1 MLAIWPPTVT
11 SAATQTSHGEQKE
24 KRREGG
30 WGDAGRLRMPLWRE
44 HCIEEL
50 STSLISLL
58 QSHSH
63 FSCSEQRPGNET
75 EATIYTNMLYLCVLQ
90 LHQLFYYSCHR
101 QILLRVKNNGL
112 HLSLKGLVATFPGSF
127 GFSNCPGNEV
137 KGFSGPLSHLGPQ
150 DKIFDP
156 LHYKLGPGAHPLWE
170 HGTEGWSHARTE

>member
-1 MLAIWPPTVT
+1 M
-11 SAATQTSHGEQKE
+11 ENR
-24 KRREGG
+24 KRREGEG
-30 WGDAGRLRMPLWRE
+30 GGGMQVDSACHCGE
-44 HCIEEL
+44 HCIEQL

-112 HLSLKGLVATFPGSF
+112 HLSLKGLGTTFPGSS
-127 GFSNCPGNEV
+127 GFSNCPGNEA

-156 LHYKLGPGAHPLWE
+156 LHYKLGPGAHPL
-170 HGTEGWSHARTE
+170 